1 MLLIMLSILLLSC
14 SPKNTKFVS
23 IGTGGVTGVYYPT
36 GGAISRM
43 INKKFDEYNI
53 KATVESTGGSVFN
66 INAVLSGDLDFGI
79 AQSDRQ
85 YQAYNGLAEWTQ
97 AGNQPDLRSV
107 FSIHPEAIT
116 LIASEN
122 SEINTLE
129 DLKNKRINL
138 GNPGSGQLQN
148 SVDIINSSGLT
159 ENDILA
165 EYVKAIEAP
174 GLLQDERI
182 DAFFYTVGH
191 PNGNIKEATSGR
203 IKVRIIPIEGPRID
217 KLLEKDPYYA
227 KVLIPV
233 EFYPKALNTED
244 IETIGVKATFITSKN
259 VDDNIVYAITKEV
272 FENFDEFKTLH
283 PAYKVLTKQNMLQGL
298 TAPSIAWALFQLSL
312 PKFIIMDSIKVRAI
326 HLAFAVTLVFLTQPF
341 LKKKKTLITKK
352 SIPLFDYILAVVA
365 CFAVLYL
372 MFYWTDIAMRSG
384 TPILADIIIGTV
396 LILLLLEASR
406 RVIGPALSIIAILF
420 TLYAFLGPYMPSI
433 FAFKGVSL
441 TKYMSQIALSTEGIY
456 GIPLDVSANTVFL
469 FVLLGSMK
477 GGPAKAAV
485 VSSGLTGIVS
495 GSSIANVVTTG
506 TFTIPLMK
514 KVGYPA
520 KIAAATEVAASTNGQ
535 LMPPIMGAAAFIIAE
550 YLSLPYLE
558 VIKAAAL
565 PAVVSYFALFYIT
578 HLEASKLG
586 MKGLPKA
593 DIPQFTKVLKNGF
606 FYLIPLIVLLYE
618 LIIIRHTPK
627 LAAYNAIISLII
639 IVFIQEIYGAIKYRK
654 NIKKAFNNIL
664 KKLVKGLIAGSRNML
679 SVALATATAGVVVG
693 IVTMGIGSMIVQ
705 IVETIS
711 GGNIFLLL
719 LITAIASLILGMG
732 LPTTATYIVMASITV
747 PVIIKISAIYSISP
761 IPAISAHLFCFYFG
775 ILADDTPPVGLAAY
789 TAAAIARSDPI
800 ATGVQGFIYDLRTAV
815 IPFMFVFNP
824 ELILFKITNIF
835 QIILIFGMAVVG
847 VFAFTNAVQ
856 GWFVVKNKWYEI
868 PIFLLSSVILFYPAI
883 LTKLFDLNINLRY
896 YFYIVGLILYGIAY
910 LSQNLRKKYS
920 SMQNS

>member
-1 MLLIMLSILLLSC
+1 MS
-14 SPKNTKFVS
+14 K
-23 IGTGGVTGVYYPT
+23 TGKV
-36 GGAISRM
+36 
-43 INKKFDEYNI
+43 
-53 KATVESTGGSVFN
+53 
-66 INAVLSGDLDFGI
+66 
-79 AQSDRQ
+79 
-85 YQAYNGLAEWTQ
+85 
-97 AGNQPDLRSV
+97 
-107 FSIHPEAIT
+107 
-116 LIASEN
+116 LIASI
-122 SEINTLE
+122 S
-129 DLKNKRINL
+129 
-138 GNPGSGQLQN
+138 
-148 SVDIINSSGLT
+148 
-159 ENDILA
+159 
-165 EYVKAIEAP
+165 
-174 GLLQDERI
+174 
-182 DAFFYTVGH
+182 
-191 PNGNIKEATSGR
+191 
-203 IKVRIIPIEGPRID
+203 
-217 KLLEKDPYYA
+217 
-227 KVLIPV
+227 
-233 EFYPKALNTED
+233 
-244 IETIGVKATFITSKN
+244 IT
-259 VDDNIVYAITKEV
+259 
-272 FENFDEFKTLH
+272 
-283 PAYKVLTKQNMLQGL
+283 
-298 TAPSIAWALFQLSL
+298 WALFQLSL
-312 PKFIIMDSIKVRAI
+312 PKFIIMDSIKIRAI

-384 TPILADIIIGTV
+384 TPILADIIIGTA

-406 RVIGPALSIIAILF
+406 RVIGSALSIIAILF
-420 TLYAFLGPYMPSI
+420 TLYAFLGPHMPSI

-469 FVLLGSMK
+469 FVLLGSMLDKVGAGHFFNDLAISLLGKYK

-586 MKGLPKA
+586 MKGLPKS
-593 DIPQFTKVLKNGF
+593 DIPQFTKVMKNGF
-606 FYLIPLIVLLYE
+606 FYLVPLIVLLYE

-627 LAAYNAIISLII
+627 LAAFNAIISLII

-654 NIKKAFNNIL
+654 NIKKAFNNVL
-664 KKLVKGLIAGSRNML
+664 KKLIKGLIAGSRNML

-693 IVTMGIGSMIVQ
+693 IVTMGLGSMIVQ

-868 PIFLLSSVILFYPAI
+868 PIFLLSSIILFYPAI
-883 LTKLFDLNINLRY
+883 LTKLFNLNINLRY

-910 LSQNLRKKYS
+910 LSQNLRKKHS

>member
-1 MLLIMLSILLLSC
+1 MS
-14 SPKNTKFVS
+14 K
-23 IGTGGVTGVYYPT
+23 TGKV
-36 GGAISRM
+36 
-43 INKKFDEYNI
+43 
-53 KATVESTGGSVFN
+53 
-66 INAVLSGDLDFGI
+66 
-79 AQSDRQ
+79 
-85 YQAYNGLAEWTQ
+85 
-97 AGNQPDLRSV
+97 
-107 FSIHPEAIT
+107 
-116 LIASEN
+116 LIAS
-122 SEINTLE
+122 I
-129 DLKNKRINL
+129 
-138 GNPGSGQLQN
+138 
-148 SVDIINSSGLT
+148 
-159 ENDILA
+159 
-165 EYVKAIEAP
+165 
-174 GLLQDERI
+174 
-182 DAFFYTVGH
+182 
-191 PNGNIKEATSGR
+191 
-203 IKVRIIPIEGPRID
+203 
-217 KLLEKDPYYA
+217 
-227 KVLIPV
+227 
-233 EFYPKALNTED
+233 
-244 IETIGVKATFITSKN
+244 
-259 VDDNIVYAITKEV
+259 
-272 FENFDEFKTLH
+272 
-283 PAYKVLTKQNMLQGL
+283 
-298 TAPSIAWALFQLSL
+298 SIAWALFQLSL
-312 PKFIIMDSIKVRAI
+312 PKFIIMDSIKIRAI

-469 FVLLGSMK
+469 FVLLGSMLDKVGAGHFFNDLAISLLGKYK

-639 IVFIQEIYGAIKYRK
+639 IVFIQEIYGAIKDRK
-654 NIKKAFNNIL
+654 NVKKALNNIL